1 MPLKKDCDMAL
12 SEKSRAILQA
22 IAEGHTYEQILV
34 QDLAW
39 TYHDIF
45 QAAAEALEAPQAT
58 NEVKSYDVEEIR
70 QEHPRAYEKWS
81 AQEDEQLSGLCRNGA
96 IGEWQ
101 GPQEAI
107 QNGMV
112 EFAGHDARLVHRQ
125 PDPLIEAAEHGSIG
139 DVRLRRRVEMEDL
152 VHNFLVR
159 R

>member
-22 IAEGHTYEQILV
+22 IAEGHSYEQILV

-81 AQEDEQLSGLCRNGA
+81 AQEDEQLSGLCRNGKSVKEIAATLHRQEGA
-96 IGEWQ
+96 IRS
-101 GPQEAI
+101 
-107 QNGMV
+107 
-112 EFAGHDARLVHRQ
+112 RLVK
-125 PDPLIEAAEHGSIG
+125 LN
-139 DVRLRRRVEMEDL
+139 L
-152 VHNFLVR
+152 VGPP
-159 R
+159 